1 MDAWLFFAAF
11 EPDMIRRDAVEY
23 DISFRDW
30 CIRPLVV
37 LDDNVMQNAREIFIT
52 NEHILQDMG
61 KLLKER
67 WNKFKQE
74 IRAQYQLV

>member
-1 MDAWLFFAAF
+1 
-11 EPDMIRRDAVEY
+11 
-23 DISFRDW
+23 
-30 CIRPLVV
+30 
-37 LDDNVMQNAREIFIT
+37 MQNAREILIT

>member
-1 MDAWLFFAAF
+1 
-11 EPDMIRRDAVEY
+11 MIRRDAVEY

-37 LDDNVMQNAREIFIT
+37 LDDNIMQNAREIFIT